1 MKLRE
6 INDKYY
12 KSKKDENYLIITKK
26 TENLLI
32 NYVSTIINNKN
43 EVNQELDFKDLD
55 IILSSGNGRKKII
68 SSLSIINTKFDPKTY
83 SKKNKDKFVEL
94 KNLVDF
100 SDEEGIN
107 LEDHFEKIKFNF
119 IPKLEKGIK
128 FDLSFCDLHIFKQF
142 ESDKIFDKNFFNE
155 KNDDRDYLVI
165 YCMKLDGN
173 EHKFN
178 KLNDFMEKVAEDE
191 NFFNKIRKLLLIFE
205 VKTYEDI
212 GEEYDRLPYL
222 IKEINLDKFELL
234 FNIKND
240 KDDNSPSEIF
250 LDNKSS
256 KTFYIILDKNNY
268 IKKLKS
274 FYSYESIKE
283 AIDECSLEK
292 NIFNQEE
299 YDKKIDAFYDYF
311 YFLKNIKEIKYNF
324 YLNYY
329 FEIFLTYDPN
339 LNKLLIKNIV
349 FNRLEGDFLPKEYKK
364 LRTILDAVKPHNDEL
379 REIKCIKIDIDFTD
393 MLCIKCGQKIEENSE
408 LFYCYEC
415 KEKYCYK
422 CVINHL
428 ENNSG
433 KDKFIDPKHNLIF
446 FKTRDKKNF
455 EAIEKYKLGKNTFV
469 NSENLDRF
477 KYAKCNGCA
486 NKFSKSPRFICLSCC
501 PGKKNSD
508 GYNDYCQN
516 CIEHMMKGD
525 EEGENIQKR
534 RDYVYDRDFFL
545 LDGIE
550 CYKSHEH
557 ENHIYLMVPLSS
569 DDQSEP
575 YWDY

>member
-283 AIDECSLEK
+283 AI
-292 NIFNQEE
+292 
-299 YDKKIDAFYDYF
+299 
-311 YFLKNIKEIKYNF
+311 
-324 YLNYY
+324 
-329 FEIFLTYDPN
+329 EIFL
-339 LNKLLIKNIV
+339 I
-349 FNRLEGDFLPKEYKK
+349 
-364 LRTILDAVKPHNDEL
+364 
-379 REIKCIKIDIDFTD
+379 
-393 MLCIKCGQKIEENSE
+393 
-408 LFYCYEC
+408 
-415 KEKYCYK
+415 
-422 CVINHL
+422 
-428 ENNSG
+428 
-433 KDKFIDPKHNLIF
+433 
-446 FKTRDKKNF
+446 KKN
-455 EAIEKYKLGKNTFV
+455 TT
-469 NSENLDRF
+469 
-477 KYAKCNGCA
+477 
-486 NKFSKSPRFICLSCC
+486 
-501 PGKKNSD
+501 KK
-508 GYNDYCQN
+508 
-516 CIEHMMKGD
+516 
-525 EEGENIQKR
+525 
-534 RDYVYDRDFFL
+534 
-545 LDGIE
+545 
-550 CYKSHEH
+550 
-557 ENHIYLMVPLSS
+557 
-569 DDQSEP
+569 
-575 YWDY
+575 